1 MNLLVHFVIYG
12 HSWCFESSQIALAY
26 GSCNFENF
34 QNITHAHKSRNAL
47 AFIRF
52 PILIIQNYI
61 LRNIFCVP
69 QWWQLIWL
77 DNKNYKV
84 CRLNNLFN
92 KACNTVHVTDH
103 ECVFQ
108 FLVLV
113 EFMYCSSIIFFFYE
127 SFQLKPVIKGKEIKL
142 WNLFQHLFSFF

>member
-1 MNLLVHFVIYG
+1 MYKSCIWISSTCMHAVVMRETNRMKCFFSFAWLQDTCTYCSKLHF
-12 HSWCFESSQIALAY
+12 
-26 GSCNFENF
+26 
-34 QNITHAHKSRNAL
+34 
-47 AFIRF
+47 
-52 PILIIQNYI
+52 P

-92 KACNTVHVTDH
+92 KACNTVHVPDH

-127 SFQLKPVIKGKEIKL
+127 SFQLKPVIKGKEIIL
-142 WNLFQHLFSFF
+142 WNLFQHLFSFFDFDDKTRI

>member
-1 MNLLVHFVIYG
+1 MQWLWEKLTGWNAFFLLLDCEDTCTYCSKLHF
-12 HSWCFESSQIALAY
+12 
-26 GSCNFENF
+26 
-34 QNITHAHKSRNAL
+34 
-47 AFIRF
+47 
-52 PILIIQNYI
+52 P

-92 KACNTVHVTDH
+92 KACTTVHVTDH

-113 EFMYCSSIIFFFYE
+113 EFRYCSSIVFFFYE
-127 SFQLKPVIKGKEIKL
+127 SFQFKPVIKGKEIKL
-142 WNLFQHLFSFF
+142 WNLFQHLFSFFLDNYMFAAFMFWAWLKSFLAQVAN